1 MENKSSSA
9 SSEVLNHLRDTQ
21 LIIIGGNVVEN
32 VIPTLLLPEVNRI
45 LTRVKCPRVL
55 IHSNPQAALD
65 MLDNF
70 GVANMI
76 THAIATDDV
85 QGPWI
90 VVNDVQDSKKMAK
103 VLYKIWLNSN
113 LSLIHI

>member
-1 MENKSSSA
+1 M
-9 SSEVLNHLRDTQ
+9 
-21 LIIIGGNVVEN
+21 IIIGGNVIEN
-32 VIPTLLLPEVNRI
+32 VIPTLLLPEVNRV

-55 IHSNPQAALD
+55 IHSNPQEALD

-76 THAIATDDV
+76 THAIATDDI

-113 LSLIHI
+113 NLNSLNDPLGVGSNV